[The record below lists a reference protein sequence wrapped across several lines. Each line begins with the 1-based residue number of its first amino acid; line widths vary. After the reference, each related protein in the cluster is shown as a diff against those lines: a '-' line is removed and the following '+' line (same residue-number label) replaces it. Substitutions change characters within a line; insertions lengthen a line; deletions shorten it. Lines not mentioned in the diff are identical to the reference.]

1 MTFTRQSTV
10 MNTLLWVSG
19 EVAELEKAGECGR
32 VMGSSSREELLVD
45 EDTISS
51 ILFQLITFN
60 IYNIF
65 KILCY

>member
-19 EVAELEKAGECGR
+19 EVAGLEKAGECGR

-45 EDTISS
+45 EDS
-51 ILFQLITFN
+51 LR
-60 IYNIF
+60 
-65 KILCY
+65 